1 MLPLGSIFNKHKVS
15 FHCYADDTQMYVP
28 FKQNDNQNL
37 SALSDGL
44 SDIKAWM
51 SLNFFNLNESKTEA
65 IVFGF

>member
-1 MLPLGSIFNKHKVS
+1 
-15 FHCYADDTQMYVP
+15 MYVP